1 MTVTPDEWVGL
12 PEGGPTSRALVK
24 VQLAISPDD
33 VRNDAQ
39 LDAIVD
45 AVNNLVRGLAISERA
60 IGLEAWP
67 KRIELGATMLAG
79 RLFRRKNSPAGVES
93 FGQLGAAYVMR
104 NDPDIAQL
112 LAMGSHQLPQ
122 IG

>member
-1 MTVTPDEWVGL
+1 MTVNSDELVGL
-12 PEGGPTSRALVK
+12 PEGGPTTRELVK
-24 VQLAISPDD
+24 VQLSIASTD
-33 VRNDAQ
+33 VRDDAK
-39 LDAIVD
+39 LDAIVG
-45 AVNNLVRGLAISERA
+45 AVNNMVRTWRISESA
-60 IGLEAWP
+60 VGLEAWP
-67 KRIELGATMLAG
+67 ERIQLGATMLAA

-112 LAMGSHQLPQ
+112 LALGNYQLPQ

>member
-12 PEGGPTSRALVK
+12 PDGGPTTLPMVK
-24 VQLAISPDD
+24 VQLSIAADD

-39 LDAIVD
+39 LTAIIA
-45 AVNNLVRGLAISERA
+45 AVNNVVRGLAISERA
-60 IGLEAWP
+60 VGQEAWP
-67 KRIELGATMLAG
+67 KRIEHGATMLAG

-112 LAMGSHQLPQ
+112 LALGSQQLPQ
-122 IG
+122 LG

>member
-1 MTVTPDEWVGL
+1 MTVNSDELVGL
-12 PEGGPTSRALVK
+12 PEGGPTTRELVK
-24 VQLAISPDD
+24 RQLSIAPTDARDD
-33 VRNDAQ
+33 GK
-39 LDAIVD
+39 LDDIVA
-45 AVNNLVRGLAISERA
+45 AVNNMVRTWRISESA
-60 IGLEAWP
+60 VGLEAWP
-67 KRIELGATMLAG
+67 ERIVLGASMLAA

-112 LAMGSHQLPQ
+112 LALGSYQLPQ

>member
-1 MTVTPDEWVGL
+1 MTVTPDELVGL

-24 VQLAISPDD
+24 AHLSIGESDTRDD
-33 VRNDAQ
+33 AK
-39 LDAIVD
+39 LDQIVA
-45 AVNNLVRGLAISERA
+45 AVNNLVRTMRVSQAAVDAATWPER
-60 IGLEAWP
+60 IVY
-67 KRIELGATMLAG
+67 GATMLAA

-112 LAMGSHQLPQ
+112 LQLGSYQQPQ

>member
-1 MTVTPDEWVGL
+1 MTVNADEWVGL
-12 PEGGPTSRALVK
+12 PEGGPTSLALVK
-24 VQLAISPDD
+24 VQLSISAED

-39 LDAIVD
+39 LEAIVD

-60 IGLEAWP
+60 VGLAEWP
-67 KRIELGATMLAG
+67 KRIQLGATMLAG

-112 LAMGSHQLPQ
+112 LALGSHQLPQ